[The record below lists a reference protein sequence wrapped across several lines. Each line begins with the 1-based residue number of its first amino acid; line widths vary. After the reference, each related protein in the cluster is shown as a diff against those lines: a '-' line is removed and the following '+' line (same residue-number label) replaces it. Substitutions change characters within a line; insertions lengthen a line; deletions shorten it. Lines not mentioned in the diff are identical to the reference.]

1 MTIAISPVINNE
13 ITLKDVENYL
23 AKAFYWTAVVV
34 LFYVRLLTMAERFL
48 TKNVPLIIS
57 FCRDLMDTSP
67 DQPPANDAQ
76 LIQLQQESPPSTVRK
91 TEAQHSVI
99 RASPDRG
106 FY

>member
-34 LFYVRLLTMAERFL
+34 LFYVRLFTMAERFL

-57 FCRDLMDTSP
+57 FCRDLVDILNP

-76 LIQLQQESPPSTVRK
+76 LIELQQESPPTAVRK
-91 TEAQHSVI
+91 TRRRSTQ
-99 RASPDRG
+99 
-106 FY
+106 